1 MPQADDFTRRHIGPD
16 PQQIDVML
24 DKLGLESMDQL
35 IEQTVPD
42 SILSKEKFRLPEAL
56 DENQLN
62 KLTRQIAGKN
72 TAAISMIGMGYHGTV
87 TPPVIRRNVME
98 NPDWYTAYTP
108 YQPEVSQARLEV
120 LITFQQMIID
130 LTGLELAN
138 ASLLDEAT
146 AAAEAMMM
154 ARRVSKTKTDR
165 FFVDS
170 DCLPQTIAVIQTRA
184 QPMGIEVIVG
194 GEEALDQGAFFA
206 GIFQYPG
213 CSGEIRQLDN
223 AIAKLKQQDALVIM
237 AADPLALTQ
246 LTPPGEMGA
255 DIAIGST
262 QRFGVPM
269 GFGGPHAAYFATHE
283 KFKRSVPGRLI
294 GVAIDSSGRPAY
306 RMALQTREQ
315 HIRRDKANSNICTS
329 QVLLAVM
336 ATFYAQY
343 HGPEGLDRIAKGV
356 NRLTRALASSLKE
369 MGYDIKHDA
378 FFDTIIVHA
387 PGRAE
392 YFMNKA
398 EQARYNL
405 RKVDAD
411 HVGITLD
418 ETTNRQK
425 VEGLMHV
432 FGDWWFRQ
440 RYSWVYSGS
449 VCQRH
454 AIPHSPKFSFIS
466 F

>member
-1 MPQADDFTRRHIGPD
+1 MPRADDFTRRHIGPD
-16 PQQIDVML
+16 PQQIAKML
-24 DKLGLESMDQL
+24 ETLGLESMDHL
-35 IEQTVPD
+35 IEQTIPE
-42 SILSKEKFRLPEAL
+42 SILSSQPFQLPEAL
-56 DENQLN
+56 DENRLN
-62 KLTRQIAGKN
+62 KLTRQIGAKN

-120 LITFQQMIID
+120 LITFQQMITD
-130 LTGLELAN
+130 LTGMELAN

-154 ARRVSKTKTDR
+154 ARRVVKNKSNR
-165 FFVDS
+165 FFVDG
-170 DCLPQTIAVIQTRA
+170 DCLPQTIAVVKTRA
-184 QPMGIEVIVG
+184 IPMGIEVVVG
-194 GEEALDQGAFFA
+194 DLDALKQGQYFA
-206 GIFQYPG
+206 GLFQYPG
-213 CSGEIRQLDN
+213 SSGLIQDFKSEIEN
-223 AIAKLKQQDALVIM
+223 LKASGALTIM

-246 LTPPGEMGA
+246 LTPPGELGA
-255 DIAIGST
+255 DIAVGST

-283 KFKRSVPGRLI
+283 KYKRSIPGRLI
-294 GVAIDSSGRPAY
+294 GVAIDSAGRPAY

-343 HGPEGLDRIAKGV
+343 HGPEGLDRIAKSV
-356 NRLTRALASSLKE
+356 NRLTRALAEGLKE
-369 MGYDIKHDA
+369 IGFDIVHQE
-378 FFDTIIVHA
+378 FFDTIIVRT
-387 PGRAE
+387 PGRAD
-392 YFMNKA
+392 YYIDNA

-418 ETTNRQK
+418 ETLNREK
-425 VEGLMHV
+425 IEGLVQV
-432 FGDWWFRQ
+432 FAGSTPER
-440 RYSWVYSGS
+440 VSG
-449 VCQRH
+449 
-454 AIPHSPKFSFIS
+454 
-466 F
+466 